1 MSDPL
6 ATGILLKLDV
16 TVWTGSAALSA
27 PDLGLDPGTVAA
39 HYTLGRKRLV
49 PKAALDP
56 IATIVRQAR
65 YALDGLSHALPGRKP
80 LRPRGGHA
88 RGRGAA
94 HPRARTLRRT
104 PSRRSSAAYPRWR
117 ADMAPQWD
125 GAARAAWHTAG
136 RPGDATPF
144 VTAFLARV
152 AAAYPMADALRRRF
166 DFFWWTY
173 SLRVA
178 GTERVELIGLA
189 DAERARRTADATYRA
204 EVEARVAAALEQS
217 LAGFRAQLAE
227 ACQAVLAHLRSG
239 RPLREGAV
247 ARLRRTIQ
255 RFRALNL
262 VEDDA
267 VESQLATFEQ
277 TCLDGLDPAAVQP
290 RPRPAR
296 DAHGGAPGGRRGR
309 HRGVAAE
316 CADRPRTASLR
327 CRDRGR
333 ARRPGGRRGD
343 PRIPRR
349 GVTGARISRWSA
361 IAASHHRAARWSGPS
376 TRRWRPCTRASA
388 RPSPTRP
395 GPCCSPAGPAAA
407 RPGS

>member
-65 YALDGLSHALPGRKP
+65 YGLEGLSHGLPDGSRFVLTAATP
-80 LRPRGGHA
+80 EVEAQLTRA
-88 RGRGAA
+88 RGRFSAA
-94 HPRARTLRRT
+94 VDTFLG
-104 PSRRSSAAYPRWR
+104 AYPRWR

-189 DAERARRTADATYRA
+189 DAERARRTADASYRA

-277 TCLDGLDPAAVQP
+277 TCLDGLDPAAVAHAPDLRATLTAGLQAVVEAATTEWP
-290 RPRPAR
+290 RS
-296 DAHGGAPGGRRGR
+296 GLTGRALRRFDIETEGDP
-309 HRGVAAE
+309 GVAA
-316 CADRPRTASLR
+316 TAEATPES
-327 CRDRGR
+327 
-333 ARRPGGRRGD
+333 P
-343 PRIPRR
+343 
-349 GVTGARISRWSA
+349 V
-361 IAASHHRAARWSGPS
+361 AA
-376 TRRWRPCTRASA
+376 
-388 RPSPTRP
+388 
-395 GPCCSPAGPAAA
+395 
-407 RPGS
+407 